1 VINQAK
7 GVAVLAHSGGP
18 TAVINATLLGVVEQ
32 VGSSS
37 LADALYGARYGIQG
51 ILARDFIDLLNQPEQ
66 TLQAVARTPSSA
78 LGTSRREI
86 VPTDLDHVLDVFRS
100 HDVRYFFYNG
110 GNGSMGTAFQLHSA
124 ARQIGYDLQVIG
136 IPKTIDND
144 LFETDHT
151 PGYASAARFFACAVR
166 DIGADN
172 RALPGQVEFVEVLG
186 RNVGW
191 LVAATALARKLPD
204 DAPHLIYFPEERLPL
219 EKLLAD
225 VESVYRR
232 LNRCVVAV
240 CEGQLDEHG
249 EPFGADVRSGSRGSL
264 AMNLAHRLALL
275 VAQHLKIRARSEKPG
290 LLGRCS
296 NGSVSETDRIEAYV
310 AGKAAVE
317 AALHGE
323 SGKMVTLLRE
333 SDEPYRMQTGLTDLE
348 TVAFRER
355 PFPPEWRTPGPGVS
369 DAFAEYVAPL
379 IGELTHYP
387 ALEPKLKNY
396 ETKH

>member
-1 VINQAK
+1 MNRAK

-32 VGSSS
+32 VRSTG
-37 LADALYGARYGIQG
+37 LTEALYGARFGIQG
-51 ILARDFIDLLNQPEQ
+51 ILANDFIDLANQPEQ

-86 VPTDLDHVLDVFRS
+86 LPADLDHVLDVFRS
-100 HDVRYFFYNG
+100 HDVRYFLYNG

-124 ARQIGYDLQVIG
+124 ARQIGYDLHVIG

-172 RALPGQVEFVEVLG
+172 RALPGQVEFIEVLG

-204 DAPHLIYFPEERLPL
+204 DAPHLIYFPEERLPVA
-219 EKLLAD
+219 KLLAD
-225 VESVYRR
+225 IDSVYSR

-240 CEGQLDEHG
+240 CEGQLDENG
-249 EPFGADVRSGSRGSL
+249 EPFGADARSGSRGTL
-264 AMNLAHRLALL
+264 AMNLAHRLAVL
-275 VAQHLKIRARSEKPG
+275 VGQHLKIRARSEKPG

-296 NGSVSETDRIEAYV
+296 SALVAHTDWNEAYV

-317 AALHGE
+317 AALRGE

-333 SDEPYRMQTGLTDLE
+333 SDQPYRMQTGLTKLE
-348 TVAFRER
+348 HVAFRER
-355 PFPPEWRTPGPGVS
+355 PFPPEWRTPAGGVS

-379 IGELTHYP
+379 IGELEHHE
-387 ALEPKLKNY
+387 ALQLLSGWHNAVS
-396 ETKH
+396 